1 MCKGSAKVGS
11 LYCSCCGESA
21 HLACLHKLFKDA
33 NNDPLKNKLDWL
45 AEFIKF
51 SSLAYQCKSCLEK
64 HGAVP
69 KNLDSLTA
77 ENGNVLLSINESVRK
92 LNNQINDIQS
102 KISDITLSLKQSEI
116 DNSILSGKDNDNCI
130 HIESE
135 KNSLPSSVINNA
147 ADTQKSYAEI
157 VKGDLANMVKFAVS
171 ASINEQKL
179 DEVISRSIVIFGLKE
194 SNQDKHTVQS
204 LLQCGDHDDY
214 IARWFRMDKI

>member
-1 MCKGSAKVGS
+1 M
-11 LYCSCCGESA
+11 
-21 HLACLHKLFKDA
+21 DA
-33 NNDPLKNKLDWL
+33 NNEPLKNKLDWL

-51 SSLAYQCKSCLEK
+51 SFLAYQCKSCLEK

-77 ENGNVLLSINESVRK
+77 ENDNVLLSINESVRK
-92 LNNQINDIQS
+92 LNNQINDNQS
-102 KISDITLSLKQSEI
+102 KISDITLGLKQSKI
-116 DNSILSGKDNDNCI
+116 DNSILSRKDNDNCI

-135 KNSLPSSVINNA
+135 KNSLLSSVINNA
-147 ADTQKSYAEI
+147 ADTQKSCAEI
-157 VKGDLANMVKFAVS
+157 VKGDLANMVKSAVS

-204 LLQCGDHDDY
+204 LLQCDDHEDY
-214 IARWFRMDKI
+214 IARWFRMGKI